1 MLNRPGRAAKRARAP
16 RAPSAQSLGGYMRH
30 SPRLAGCLL
39 AVVVASPG
47 LVGMGGFGGGREEG
61 QPARD
66 FSATFTDVDG
76 TRMTVTRVT
85 SGGDASLEGDLGR
98 GRLRV
103 PFDNIA
109 RVTFQPAEHDRAR
122 VRAEVT
128 RRRARRPLRHPL
140 PARRDALA
148 GGLPDLPSAPLHLP
162 HRHPG
167 RAHAEGDTAG
177 ARVDEPFHAL
187 PVHLLP
193 LEPGKRPPA
202 LGGTLLPGP

>member
-1 MLNRPGRAAKRARAP
+1 
-16 RAPSAQSLGGYMRH
+16 MRH
-30 SPRLAGCLL
+30 STRLAGCLL
-39 AVVVASPG
+39 GVVVASPG

-85 SGGDASLEGDLGR
+85 SGADASLEGDLGR

-109 RVTFQPAEHDRAR
+109 RVTFQPAENDRER

-128 RRRARRPLRHPL
+128 LREGEPVALTLRSSTTFYGRTPETRDFFLRPL
-140 PARRDALA
+140 
-148 GGLPDLPSAPLHLP
+148 LHLHQRRGVGHDDQSDILYP
-162 HRHPG
+162 LATTRWQEDYQTFRLLLFKIG
-167 RAHAEGDTAG
+167 RA
-177 ARVDEPFHAL
+177 
-187 PVHLLP
+187 
-193 LEPGKRPPA
+193 
-202 LGGTLLPGP
+202 